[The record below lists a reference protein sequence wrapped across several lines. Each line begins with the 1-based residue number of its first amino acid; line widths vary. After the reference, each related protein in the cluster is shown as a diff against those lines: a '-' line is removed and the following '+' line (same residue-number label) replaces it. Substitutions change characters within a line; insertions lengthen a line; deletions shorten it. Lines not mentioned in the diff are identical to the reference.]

1 LFPFLQAQPQKV
13 PGMGELALGPLM
25 FGASSTLL
33 NADHYNVYFK
43 GMPLWNGKVSA
54 PLYLSTNLVLQPLE

>member
-1 LFPFLQAQPQKV
+1 MPELNAYNFFLFPILLQPQNV

-33 NADHYNVYFK
+33 NADHYSVYFK
-43 GMPLWNGKVSA
+43 GMPLWNGKVGIYFS
-54 PLYLSTNLVLQPLE
+54 